1 MNELNSFS
9 NESIFEIGNIS
20 KRVLTNNYEYS
31 LESVTLCRNG
41 KKSYCM
47 FKHDIVTGGYCYF
60 NEEVLSTYFNGTLS
74 FRTKYN
80 FSTKVFLDNCI
91 YRIEEIKYDSGNILY
106 IVNHQKFKE
115 ENLEGIIVLR
125 EEV

>member
-9 NESIFEIGNIS
+9 NENIFEIGNIS
-20 KRVLTNNYEYS
+20 KRVLINNYEYS
-31 LESVTLCRNG
+31 LESVTICRDG

-47 FKHDIVTGGYCYF
+47 FKYDIVTGGYCYF

-80 FSTKVFLDNCI
+80 FSTKVLLDNCI